1 MPYLCRLT
9 IVTLGAIAAAGS
21 VWAEPITFAWTPNP
35 QTPQVDVALQN
46 GYFEDAGVEVDL
58 VAFRTGREGFEA
70 MLGGQVDVTFMA
82 EFPAAVGALRG
93 QDFAVIGDL
102 ARFTGSRI
110 IVNRAA
116 ATVEGPQDLQDLRIG
131 TTIGTNVNYF
141 LDGVLGE
148 ADIKAE
154 VIGAA
159 PTDLVPALARGDV
172 DAIAPFP
179 SFYAAAREALGDD
192 YAELRAPGYEAHFI
206 LAASPEMTTD
216 RGVDLDAFMKALAR
230 ADADVRADPEAAM
243 EAVAQSMQ
251 GAVSTD
257 QLGSLWQDLD
267 IGLQLDAG
275 LAELLAAEGDWI
287 LEQGVVRGEA
297 KGSDAM
303 LEHFSPGPLRRAA
316 PDAVSLP

>member
-1 MPYLCRLT
+1 MPYHCRLT

-21 VWAEPITFAWTPNP
+21 ALAEPITFAWTPNP

-46 GYFEDAGVEVDL
+46 GYFEDAGVELDL

-70 MLGGQVDVTFMA
+70 MLGRQVDVTFMA

-110 IVNRAA
+110 IVSRAA

-141 LDGVLGE
+141 LDGILRE
-148 ADIKAE
+148 AGVEAQ

-179 SFYAAAREALGDD
+179 SFYAAAREAIGDD

-206 LAASPEMTTD
+206 LAASPEMTTE

-251 GAVSTD
+251 GAVSID
-257 QLGSLWQDLD
+257 QLGRLWQDLD

-275 LAELLAAEGDWI
+275 LADLLAAEGDWI

-303 LEHFSPGPLRRAA
+303 LEHFAPEALRRAA
-316 PDAVSLP
+316 PEAVSLP